1 MKKDNFF
8 VITGG
13 PGMGKTTVIMA
24 LQELGYT
31 CVPESGRDIIQQQVA
46 SGGEALPWR
55 NREAFA
61 ALMFDQSLRDFN
73 AHAGQTQP
81 VFFDRGIADTI
92 GYLTL
97 CGLPVPATMPEAAR
111 RYPFNNRVFFTPPWP
126 AIYEQDNERKQSFD
140 EAVRTYEQLL
150 RTYEELG
157 YEAVILPK
165 ASVDD
170 RVQFIL
176 SVIDPTSLVRI

>member
-1 MKKDNFF
+1 MKKDNLF

-13 PGMGKTTVIMA
+13 PGMGKTTVITA
-24 LQELGYT
+24 LQESGYT

-61 ALMFDQSLRDFN
+61 ARMFEQALRDFQ
-73 AHAGQTQP
+73 AQSGQMPP

-97 CGLPVPATMPEAAR
+97 CGLPVPALMSEAAR
-111 RYPFNNRVFFTPPWP
+111 QYRFNNRVFFTPPWP
-126 AIYEQDNERKQSFD
+126 AIYEQDNERKQSFE

-157 YEAVILPK
+157 YEVVILPK
-165 ASVDD
+165 VSVAE

-176 SVIDPTSLVRI
+176 SVIDDACQI